1 VAQVAGRAGR
11 GAKPGRVFIQTHQPE
26 ARLMQALVA
35 GDPRAFYA
43 AETETRRDLG
53 LPPFGR
59 LAAIIVSSEDRDRA
73 DLVQQI
79 VALRLGTPMET
90 LQRKSRLTQSALRTR
105 RVSLYL
111 AHVALGWPLERVGH
125 AFGINRQT
133 VGTACTRIEQARGEP
148 DLNDLLDQLAETI
161 QTLCETPPVT
171 DLPEVA

>member
-1 VAQVAGRAGR
+1 MFLPSSFTAPEWDVARIGIGRDVLNTPYR
-11 GAKPGRVFIQTHQPE
+11 
-26 ARLMQALVA
+26 
-35 GDPRAFYA
+35 
-43 AETETRRDLG
+43 
-53 LPPFGR
+53 
-59 LAAIIVSSEDRDRA
+59 IIVSSEDRDRA

-133 VGTACTRIEQARGEP
+133 VGTACTRIEQARDEP
-148 DLNDLLDQLAETI
+148 HLNDLLDQLAETI